1 MPYDELVKRLRH
13 SANIAERG
21 LITPPSELC
30 AAANAIEELTALSRR
45 QEVELV
51 ELTGE
56 LASKP
61 RWIPV
66 TERLPKCGERVLV
79 FGGVTMYVAY
89 YDKNRYGGESWH
101 KLNSKSHYCNPTH
114 WMPLPE
120 PPKEG
125 EEWNTT
131 TTKTAR

>member
-1 MPYDELVKRLRH
+1 MYDELIGRLR
-13 SANIAERG
+13 ANGELFVKYIPNAEG
-21 LITPPSELC
+21 EILLQ
-30 AAANAIEELTALSRR
+30 AADAIEQLSNAGSAYGRGWTLGYDAGR
-45 QEVELV
+45 
-51 ELTGE
+51 GE
-56 LASKP
+56 SKL

-66 TERLPKCGERVLV
+66 TERVPKYGERVLV

-120 PPKEG
+120 PPR
-125 EEWNTT
+125 EE
-131 TTKTAR
+131 